1 LNQLKAQNDGYVFS
15 SIGIQNKININSETQ
30 FSNIG
35 NLNNTKK
42 KKLSIASKLKEGNRN
57 NENNLINI
65 IQKNKEEEINSGE
78 IF

>member
-1 LNQLKAQNDGYVFS
+1 MNQLKAQNDGYVIS
-15 SIGIQNKININSETQ
+15 SIGTQNKININSETQ

-35 NLNNTKK
+35 NLNDTKK

>member
-1 LNQLKAQNDGYVFS
+1 MNQLKAQNDGYVFS
-15 SIGIQNKININSETQ
+15 SIGMQNKININSETQ

-35 NLNNTKK
+35 NLHNTTK

>member
-1 LNQLKAQNDGYVFS
+1 LNQLKAQNDGYVIS
-15 SIGIQNKININSETQ
+15 SIGTQNKININSETQ

-35 NLNNTKK
+35 NLNDTKK